1 MTQVVQ
7 IYAESEKKNLRKS
20 AFYLRHLRLLFF
32 LMSMPWELSDQKL
45 LAECRV
51 ESFVASGPGGQ
62 KLHKTNAAVRITHLP
77 TRISA
82 VETESRSNRENKI
95 HALRDLRHK
104 LAMEIRRD
112 ADLTTYQPP
121 AWLAPYEG
129 LKMNSKNALYASL
142 IAEVFDLLKAAHY
155 NPAPAAAALSVSSS
169 ALTRFLH
176 ADPHLWAKVN
186 HLRSELGLP
195 PLKWDR

>member
-1 MTQVVQ
+1 
-7 IYAESEKKNLRKS
+7 
-20 AFYLRHLRLLFF
+20 
-32 LMSMPWELSDQKL
+32 MPWELSDEKL

-51 ESFVASGPGGQ
+51 ESFVSSGPGGQ
-62 KLHKTNAAVRITHLP
+62 KRHKTNAAVRITHLP
-77 TRISA
+77 TRIHA

-112 ADLTTYQPP
+112 VDPTTYTPP
-121 AWLAPYEG
+121 DWLAQYEG
-129 LKMNSKNALYASL
+129 LKMNPRNPLYSSL
-142 IAEVFDLLKAAHY
+142 IAETFDLLKATHW
-155 NPAPAAAALSVSSS
+155 NLAPTAVALNVSTS

-186 HLRSELGLP
+186 KTRAEIGFPILQWNH
-195 PLKWDR
+195 